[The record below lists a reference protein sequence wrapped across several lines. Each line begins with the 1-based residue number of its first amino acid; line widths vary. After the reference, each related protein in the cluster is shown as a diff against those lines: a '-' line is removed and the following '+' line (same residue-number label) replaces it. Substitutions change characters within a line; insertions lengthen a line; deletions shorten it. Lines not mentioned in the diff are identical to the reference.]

1 MSSARGMKTTAGIV
15 LVVAMTFGLSASAQT
30 ARADGARDKL
40 IGAWHLV
47 RIDTPGSDG
56 KSRTGLQPEG
66 MLIYTRDGH
75 VSVQLMYPEAQH
87 DINNEYVRNG
97 YESSFGTY
105 DIDEATHTLTHHVT
119 GANTGDLL
127 VGKDLPRIYQF
138 TNDGHLVIRSARS
151 DEHWS
156 VEWEHY

>member
-1 MSSARGMKTTAGIV
+1 MSSARGVKTAAGIV
-15 LVVAMTFGLSASAQT
+15 LVVAMAFSPSAFAQT
-30 ARADGARDKL
+30 ARAGSARDKL
-40 IGAWHLV
+40 IGAWRLV
-47 RIDTPGSDG
+47 RIDAPGSDG
-56 KSRTGLQPEG
+56 KTVPGPQPEG

-75 VSVQLMYPEAQH
+75 MSVQLMYPEAQH
-87 DINNEYVRNG
+87 DLNNAYVRNG
-97 YESSFGTY
+97 YESSFGAY
-105 DIDEATHTLTHHVT
+105 DVDEAKHTLTHHVT

-138 TNDGHLVIRSARS
+138 TKDGHLIIRSARS